1 MNTDNFINE
10 LAYVLEVSSNEVT
23 MNDELNKFKAWD
35 SLAMMTFVVV
45 FRDKTKKEIDPM
57 QVIKCLKVSDLLELV
72 S

>member
-10 LAYVLEVSSNEVT
+10 LAYVLEVSSNEIT

-57 QVIKCLKVSDLLELV
+57 QVLKCLKVSDLLELV

>member
-10 LAYVLEVSSNEVT
+10 LAYVLEVSSNEIT
-23 MNDELNKFKAWD
+23 MNDQLDKFKAWD

-57 QVIKCLKVSDLLELV
+57 QVVKCSKVSDLLELV

>member
-10 LAYVLEVSSNEVT
+10 LAYVLEVSSNEIT

-57 QVIKCLKVSDLLELV
+57 QVVKCLKVSDLLKLV

>member
-1 MNTDNFINE
+1 MDTNNFVSE
-10 LAYVLEVSSNEVT
+10 LAYILETSIEEIS
-23 MNDELNKFKAWD
+23 MNDELNNFRAWD

-57 QVIKCLKVSDLLELV
+57 QVVKCLKVSDLLDLI

>member
-1 MNTDNFINE
+1 
-10 LAYVLEVSSNEVT
+10 

-57 QVIKCLKVSDLLELV
+57 QVVKCLKVSDLLI
-72 S
+72 

>member
-10 LAYVLEVSSNEVT
+10 LAYVLEVSSNEIT

-57 QVIKCLKVSDLLELV
+57 QVLKCLKVSDLLKLV

>member
-1 MNTDNFINE
+1 MDTNNFVSE
-10 LAYVLEVSSNEVT
+10 LAFILETSIEEIS
-23 MNDELNKFKAWD
+23 MNDELNNFRAWD

-57 QVIKCLKVSDLLELV
+57 QVVKCLKVSDLLDLI